1 MKMKTK
7 SNKPY
12 FFGQIA
18 GTLVRSFIAAFVL
31 FFATTPVYAADCTSN
46 DEPRANAGSDLS
58 VFASESA
65 TLVGSAT
72 GSDKLTYS
80 WTCNGGRLENA
91 TSNEAEFTAPE
102 VSQDTYYVCTLK
114 AENSCG
120 SNTDTVNVLVKTNP
134 AQTTDETNL
143 AALSADPNNG
153 CAPLENVSLSAKINP
168 QDNLQDYTYYFYCNG
183 NVDQNLT
190 ITTKDTSYTAKSL
203 CAYPETGT
211 YTAYVRIVSGDL
223 IDIKQSATISVKSCD
238 NNSEGKI
245 AVEKLVSNL
254 SSGTGFTSSVS
265 ADPGDEISFKI
276 TVKALSGDLQELML
290 TDIPP
295 EGIDNI
301 QNLAVDGEPLSG
313 DLKLGIGL
321 GNIYEGSAL
330 SITYSAKILAS
341 DRFPGGQTR
350 LTNTAKAQCSDNSCL
365 SEGSA
370 EITVSKGQTKVL
382 TTAKTGFG
390 DNPFTDSFVI
400 PAGLSL
406 LIVWAFRA
414 QLIRFEEWTDA
425 RKKNYFVYKSK
436 KLLDLKR
443 ARLKAEKLA
452 DKWA

>member
-1 MKMKTK
+1 MKIK
-7 SNKPY
+7 SSKPY

-18 GTLVRSFIAAFVL
+18 AILVRGFSAAFVL
-31 FFATTPVYAADCTSN
+31 FFATTPIYAADCTSN
-46 DEPRANAGSDLS
+46 DEPQANAGSDLS
-58 VFASESA
+58 VFASGSV

-80 WTCNGGRLENA
+80 WVCNGGQLENA

-120 SNTDTVNVLVKTNP
+120 SDTDTVNVLVKTNP
-134 AQTTDETNL
+134 EQATDKTNQ

-153 CAPLENVSLSAKINP
+153 CAPLENVSLSAKIKP
-168 QDNLQDYTYYFYCNG
+168 KDNLNQDYTYYFYCNG

-211 YTAYVRIVSGDL
+211 YTAYVRIVSSDL
-223 IDIKQSATISVKSCD
+223 VDILQGATINVKSCD
-238 NNSEGKI
+238 NNGEGKI
-245 AVEKLVSNL
+245 AIEKLVSNL

-276 TVKALSGDLQELML
+276 TVKALSGDLQEVAL

-313 DLKLGIGL
+313 DLKQGLGL

-341 DRFPGGQTR
+341 DRFLGGQTQ
-350 LTNTAKAQCSDNSCL
+350 LTNTAKAQCSDNSCS

-414 QLIRFEEWTDA
+414 RLIRFEEWADA
-425 RKKNYFVYKSK
+425 GKKNYLVYKSGK
-436 KLLDLKR
+436 TLDHKR
-443 ARLKAEKLA
+443 ARLKAEGIA
-452 DKWA
+452 DKWT